1 MPRYGFLFINA
12 VTPLHNGS
20 GEGLGAIDRTIM
32 RERTTQFP
40 IVQASSL
47 KGVLRTEVDVKLKLT
62 SDPHRDLKVK
72 ALFGPPPQAS
82 GEHAGAVSFGD
93 AQILAFPVRSL
104 KGPWVWI
111 TSPLIFS
118 RLHRQARVAG
128 ITLNQMAGIL
138 GQLTVAAQTARIC
151 PAGAQALL
159 VNNRL
164 LLEEYP
170 YTTQNSPELQS
181 LAEELAGLIYPE
193 DQFLREEFGRKLVL
207 LSDDDF
213 TYFVK
218 NATEVYPNIRIG
230 DSGTTARGSL
240 RNTEYLPTET
250 VLYSL
255 VTCDEPKKPEGNGNY
270 YANTGITD
278 AASIEILFQDNLPPF
293 VQVGADETIGK
304 GLVALNYCAGE
315 G

>member
-1 MPRYGFLFINA
+1 MPRYGFLFINV

-47 KGVLRTEVDVKLKLT
+47 KGVLRAELELKLAN
-62 SDPHRDLKVK
+62 DIHRDLKVK

-82 GEHAGAVSFGD
+82 GEHAGAVSLGD
-93 AQILAFPVRSL
+93 AMILAFPVRAL

-111 TSPLIFS
+111 TSPLILS
-118 RLHRQARVAG
+118 RLHRQARAAG
-128 ITLNQMAGIL
+128 ITLNHLAGIL
-138 GQLTVAAQTARIC
+138 GQLTVATQTAKIC
-151 PAGAQALL
+151 PTGANNLL
-159 VNNRL
+159 VNSCL

-170 YTTQNSPELQS
+170 YTTQDSPELQN
-181 LAEELAGLIYPE
+181 LAGELAGLIYPQ
-193 DQFLREEFGRKLVL
+193 DQFLRQEFGKKLVL

-213 TYFVK
+213 AYFVT

-240 RNTEYLPTET
+240 RNTEYLPTES

-255 VTCDEPKKPEGNGNY
+255 VTCDAPKKPEGKNDY
-270 YANTGITD
+270 YNNIEINN
-278 AASIEILFQDNLPPF
+278 AASVHTLFQDNLPDF
-293 VQVGADETIGK
+293 LQVGADETIGK
-304 GLVALNYCAGE
+304 GLVALQYCTG
-315 G
+315 GGN

>member
-1 MPRYGFLFINA
+1 MPRYGFLFISA

-40 IVQASSL
+40 FVQASSL
-47 KGVLRTEVDVKLKLT
+47 KGVLRAEVELNLNG
-62 SDPHRDLKVK
+62 DPQRDLKVK

-82 GEHAGAVSFGD
+82 GEHAGAVSFSD

-104 KGPWVWI
+104 KGSWVWI
-111 TSPLIFS
+111 TSPLILS
-118 RLHRQARVAG
+118 RLQRQAR
-128 ITLNQMAGIL
+128 MAGIAL
-138 GQLTVAAQTARIC
+138 NSLPGIMGQFSMAAQTARLC
-151 PAGAQALL
+151 PNGAAGLL
-159 VNNRL
+159 VDQRL

-170 YTTQNSPELQS
+170 YTTQNSAELQS
-181 LAEELAGLIYPE
+181 LATELAGLIYPD
-193 DQFLREEFGRKLVL
+193 DQFLREEFGKKLVL
-207 LSDDDF
+207 LGDDDF

-230 DSGTTARGSL
+230 ESGTTARGSL

-255 VTCDEPKKPEGNGNY
+255 VTCDDPKKPEGNSNY
-270 YANTGITD
+270 YTNTGITD
-278 AASIEILFQDNLPPF
+278 AASIQILFQDTLPDF

-304 GLVALNYCAGE
+304 GLVALQYCVG
-315 G
+315 GGN